1 LAPLKSWSHLP
12 HSLVLRAFGAHALNK
27 LQFLAKISKTVRAI
41 LTEKVLFDL
50 FYQNVKHIPK
60 RKKSARAGLRKST
73 CKICIRE
80 HQKATTSQNHRL
92 ELSRDLPESGFLQ
105 LQEDVCL

>member
-1 LAPLKSWSHLP
+1 M
-12 HSLVLRAFGAHALNK
+12 
-27 LQFLAKISKTVRAI
+27 
-41 LTEKVLFDL
+41 VLFVL
-50 FYQNVKHIPK
+50 FYRDLKHIPS
-60 RKKSARAGLRKST
+60 RKKSPGTVPRNLKK
-73 CKICIRE
+73 KIESRE